1 MCVYIVKTRIEKCHV
16 SCYII
21 KLALI
26 DSSCF
31 LIFHHNMSTE
41 GFLPIDAREEVINYP
56 VVVGSVVEIAASSQ
70 VGEVVRF
77 HLARLCRVGNGSVV
91 VELVG
96 ENMSPAEI
104 ESSGEGMLFQLG
116 YGDVVMPIWYLIIHP
131 IAL

>member
-1 MCVYIVKTRIEKCHV
+1 
-16 SCYII
+16 
-21 KLALI
+21 
-26 DSSCF
+26 
-31 LIFHHNMSTE
+31 MSTE